1 MKKPMQQDSDQLR
14 SAAEAKLVGVPPR
27 NVPDYSA
34 DALLHELQVHQIEL
48 EMQNE
53 SLREAHE
60 AVQKAHEAVQISRD
74 RYLYL
79 YDLAPV
85 GYLTLSREGLIEEVN
100 LTASNLLDV
109 GRNLLIKNNF
119 NKFIVPA
126 EQDHWYFFL
135 REVQHDKNL
144 TLDLRLKRGDGT
156 DFYAQLNC
164 LSTKKSDLE
173 TSLLITLI
181 DISERKRF
189 EATRAYTNQRV
200 IDGSSA
206 LIYALDTDGNFTMV
220 NQSLAKLFGSETSK
234 LLGHDRSV
242 CMPASMALQHW
253 KNDLAVMKSG
263 HVSTFEE
270 TNLEADGEHIYL
282 TQKFPLL
289 NEAGKVVGVGGI
301 STDITERKQREEELR
316 ISAIAFESQE
326 GIMVTDKNAII
337 QRVNRAFT
345 TLTGYTSAEVIGK
358 SPSILRSGRHDKSFY
373 QSMWQQVLQNNYW
386 QGEIWNRRK
395 NGEIYAEWLTLTA
408 VITPDGM
415 VTHYVGAFSDITK
428 NEEAQAQIHRLAYY
442 DPLTKLPNRR
452 LFEDRL
458 SQALMTA
465 VRSKLYGALLFLD
478 LDKFKIINDTAG
490 HYTGD
495 LLLIEVARRL
505 HNMVRA
511 GDTIARLG
519 GDEFVMLLEDLSAD
533 AEEAAT
539 QIKSLCLKILD
550 ALARPYRI
558 NEHEFYCSASIGV
571 DMFCQDSLSAEELLK
586 HTDMA
591 MYQAKDAG
599 RNTLRFFDPAMQ
611 SIIATRASLERD
623 LRHALEHN
631 QFKLY
636 YQSQVY
642 QNNRVIGAEALIRW
656 IHPERGLVSPAD
668 FIPLAEETG
677 LILPVGQWV
686 LDTACEQLK
695 LWESQPQTKDLQ
707 LAVNVSA
714 CQFRQVN
721 FVSLIEQT
729 ILRHAINPALLKL
742 ELTEG
747 LVLGNVQDAIAKMNA
762 LRKIGLRFSMDDFG
776 TGFSSL
782 AYLTQLPL
790 NQLKIDQ
797 SFVRNIGIQ
806 STDAIIVQTIIGMA
820 HNLGIEVIAE
830 GVETE
835 AQRAFLE
842 QHGCPT
848 CQGYLFSRPVPLE
861 QFEEL
866 LKKN

>member
-1 MKKPMQQDSDQLR
+1 MNPVQQKTEQLR
-14 SAAEAKLVGVPPR
+14 RTAEAKLVGSPPR
-27 NVPDYSA
+27 NAPDCSVEE
-34 DALLHELQVHQIEL
+34 LLHELQVHQIEL

-53 SLREAHE
+53 SLRDAHE
-60 AVQKAHEAVQISRD
+60 AVEISRD

-100 LTASNLLDV
+100 LTASNLLEV
-109 GRNLLIKNNF
+109 ERNLLIQNNF
-119 NKFIVPA
+119 NKFIVPD
-126 EQDHWYFFL
+126 EQDRWYFFL
-135 REVQHDKNL
+135 REVKHNENL
-144 TLDLRLKRGDGT
+144 TLDLKLKRGNGT

-164 LSTKKSDLE
+164 LSTKKNDQK
-173 TSLLITLI
+173 TSLLITLS
-181 DISERKRF
+181 DISERKQM
-189 EATRAYTNQRV
+189 EATVAYINQRV
-200 IDGSSA
+200 IDASSA
-206 LIYALDTDGNFTMV
+206 LIYALNTEGDFTLV
-220 NQSLAKLFGSETSK
+220 NKSLANLLGSDTSK
-234 LLGHDRSV
+234 LLGHDRSI
-242 CMPASMALQHW
+242 CMPASVALQHW
-253 KNDLAVMKSG
+253 KNDLSVMQSG
-263 HVSTFEE
+263 KISTFEE
-270 TNLEADGEHIYL
+270 TNLEADGEHVYL
-282 TQKFPLL
+282 SQKFPLFDK
-289 NEAGKVVGVGGI
+289 AGRVVGVGGI
-301 STDITERKQREEELR
+301 STDITERKHREEELR
-316 ISAIAFESQE
+316 IGAIAFESQE

-345 TLTGYTSAEVIGK
+345 RLTGYCSAEVVGK
-358 SPSILRSGRHDKSFY
+358 SPRILSSGRHDKSFY
-373 QSMWQQVLQNNYW
+373 QSMWQEVLQNNYW

-395 NGEIYAEWLTLTA
+395 NGDVYAEWLTLTA
-408 VITPDGM
+408 VIAPDGT
-415 VTHYVGAFSDITK
+415 VSHYVGAFSDITK

-458 SQALMTA
+458 NQALLTA

-490 HYTGD
+490 HYAGD

-505 HNMVRA
+505 HDLVRA

-519 GDEFVMLLEDLSAD
+519 GDEFVVLLEDLSAD

-539 QIKSLCLKILD
+539 QIKSLSQKILNLL
-550 ALARPYRI
+550 ALPYRI

-571 DMFCQDSLSAEELLK
+571 DMFCQDNLSAEELLK

-611 SIIATRASLERD
+611 TIIATRAAMERD

-631 QFKLY
+631 QFRLY
-636 YQSQVY
+636 YQPQVY
-642 QNNRVIGAEALIRW
+642 QNHRVIGAEALIRW

-668 FIPLAEETG
+668 FIPLAEETS

-695 LWESQPQTKDLQ
+695 LWESQPHTQDLQ

-714 CQFRQVN
+714 CQFRQAN

-782 AYLTQLPL
+782 AYLTQFPL

-797 SFVRNIGIQ
+797 SFVRNIGIR

-848 CQGYLFSRPVPLE
+848 CQGYLFSKPVPID
-861 QFEEL
+861 QFEPL
-866 LKKN
+866 LNKNKITST

>member
-1 MKKPMQQDSDQLR
+1 MNKKPVQQDSEQLR
-14 SAAEAKLVGVPPR
+14 RAAEAKLAGDPPR
-27 NVPDYSA
+27 NVPDCSA
-34 DALLHELQVHQIEL
+34 EALLRELKVHQIEL

-53 SLREAHE
+53 SLRE
-60 AVQKAHEAVQISRD
+60 AHEAVQISRD

-100 LTASNLLDV
+100 LTASNLLEV
-109 GRNLLIKNNF
+109 ERNLLIQNNF

-126 EQDHWYFFL
+126 EQDRWYFFL
-135 REVQHDKNL
+135 REVQHNENL
-144 TLDLRLKRGDGT
+144 TLDLKLKRGDGT

-164 LSTKKSDLE
+164 LSSKRNEQE

-181 DISERKRF
+181 DISERKQV
-189 EATRAYTNQRV
+189 EATIAHINQRI
-200 IDGSSA
+200 IDGSSSM
-206 LIYALDTDGNFTMV
+206 IYALDTEGNFILM
-220 NQSLAKLFGSETSK
+220 NKSLANLLGSETSQ

-242 CMPASMALQHW
+242 CMPASVARQHW
-253 KNDLAVMKSG
+253 KNDLAVMQSG
-263 HVSTFEE
+263 NVSTFEE
-270 TNLEADGEHIYL
+270 TNLEGDGEHIYL
-282 TQKFPLL
+282 SQKFPLFDKT
-289 NEAGKVVGVGGI
+289 GRVVGVGGI
-301 STDITERKQREEELR
+301 STDITERKHREEELR
-316 ISAIAFESQE
+316 IAAIAFESQE
-326 GIMVTDKNAII
+326 GIMVTDTHAII

-345 TLTGYTSAEVIGK
+345 TLTGYCSAEVVGK
-358 SPSILRSGRHDKSFY
+358 SPRILSSGRHDKSFY
-373 QSMWQQVLQNNYW
+373 QSMWQEVLQNNYW

-408 VITPDGM
+408 VIAPDGT

-458 SQALMTA
+458 NQALLTA

-505 HNMVRA
+505 HDLVRA
-511 GDTIARLG
+511 GDTVARLG
-519 GDEFVMLLEDLSAD
+519 GDEFVVLLEDLSAD

-539 QIKSLCLKILD
+539 QIKFLSQKILNVL
-550 ALARPYRI
+550 ALPYRI

-571 DMFCQDSLSAEELLK
+571 DMFCQDNLSAEELLK

-599 RNTLRFFDPAMQ
+599 RNALRFFDPAMQ
-611 SIIATRASLERD
+611 TIITARAAIERD

-631 QFKLY
+631 QFSLY

-642 QNNRVIGAEALIRW
+642 KNHRVIGAEALIRW

-695 LWESQPQTKDLQ
+695 LWESQPHTQDLQ
-707 LAVNVSA
+707 LAVNVSS
-714 CQFRQVN
+714 CQFRQAS

-782 AYLTQLPL
+782 AYLTQFPL
-790 NQLKIDQ
+790 NRLKIDQ
-797 SFVRNIGIQ
+797 SFVHNIGIK

-848 CQGYLFSRPVPLE
+848 CQGYLFSKPVPID
-861 QFEEL
+861 QFEAL
-866 LKKN
+866 LNKKTMST